1 LFPLAGLL
9 FRWHFTLAKLVLKMK
24 TVPKAFSSL
33 AVLETCNLLA
43 KFVNGYQP
51 ALKLVVLQPLV
62 SAGSDSLH
70 FTSGAFLPSFRLSSE
85 NLAVF
90 SQLPWY

>member
-1 LFPLAGLL
+1 MLPLVGLL

-24 TVPKAFSSL
+24 TVPKAFASL
-33 AVLETCNLLA
+33 AVLETCNLQA
-43 KFVNGYQP
+43 TFTNGYQP
-51 ALKLVVLQPLV
+51 APKLVVLQPLV
-62 SAGSDSLH
+62 FAGSDSLH
-70 FTSGAFLPSFRLSSE
+70 FTSGAFSPSFRLSSE

>member
-1 LFPLAGLL
+1 MLPLVELL

-24 TVPKAFSSL
+24 TVPKAFASL
-33 AVLETCNLLA
+33 AVLETCNLQA
-43 KFVNGYQP
+43 TFTNGFQP
-51 ALKLVVLQPLV
+51 APKLVVLQPLV
-62 SAGSDSLH
+62 FAGSDSLH
-70 FTSGAFLPSFRLSSE
+70 FTSGAFSPSFRLSSE